1 MTNKKVEISYK
12 TIIFTVIFLAALV
25 VLWQV
30 RALVVLLFISFVFM
44 EALNPA
50 VVRLEKIRVPRPLGI
65 LILYIIIL
73 TVISFAIAGISPI
86 LVEQTAGLI
95 KTLPETIKNIKIFG
109 VNAID
114 ISSQF
119 KILENIPSNIAKT
132 AVGVVTNI
140 ISGFVIFFLTFYLLL
155 EKKNFPKYSLSFFG
169 EKGKNKFL
177 KIIDLL
183 ESRLGHWVN
192 AELFLMSIIGVLS
205 YLGYLLLGLNYA
217 VPLAIF
223 AGLLEAVPTLGPT
236 LATIVAAIVGFTIS
250 PLTGLLT
257 ILWGIV
263 IQQLENNI
271 IVPKIM
277 KQSVGFNPLVTILLI
292 ASGAKLAGILGAILA
307 IPLYLTA
314 ETIIKVLVDKSSN

>member
-1 MTNKKVEISYK
+1 MINKKVEISYK
-12 TIIFTVIFLAALV
+12 TIIFTILFLLTLV
-25 VLWQV
+25 LLWQL
-30 RALVVLLFISFVFM
+30 RAIVILLFISFVFM

-50 VVRLEKIRVPRPLGI
+50 VVRLEKMKIPRPLGI

-73 TVISFAIAGISPI
+73 TVISFAVAGISPI
-86 LVEQTAGLI
+86 LVEQTTGLI

-109 VNAID
+109 ANAID

-119 KILENIPSNIAKT
+119 KILENIPGNIAKT
-132 AVGVVTNI
+132 AVSLVTNI
-140 ISGFVIFFLTFYLLL
+140 ISAFVIFFITFYLLL
-155 EKKNFPKYSLSFFG
+155 EKKNFPKYGLNFFG
-169 EKGKNKFL
+169 EKGRTKFL
-177 KIIDLL
+177 KIVDSL

-192 AELFLMSIIGVLS
+192 AEFFLMSIIGVLS

-223 AGLLEAVPTLGPT
+223 AGLLEAVPTIGPT
-236 LATIVAAIVGFTIS
+236 VATILAAIVGFTIS

-257 ILWGIV
+257 IIWGIIV
-263 IQQLENNI
+263 QQLENNI

-292 ASGAKLAGILGAILA
+292 AAGAKLAGVLGAVLA
-307 IPLYLTA
+307 IPLYLTI
-314 ETIIKVLVDKSSN
+314 ETIIKVLTDKSNS